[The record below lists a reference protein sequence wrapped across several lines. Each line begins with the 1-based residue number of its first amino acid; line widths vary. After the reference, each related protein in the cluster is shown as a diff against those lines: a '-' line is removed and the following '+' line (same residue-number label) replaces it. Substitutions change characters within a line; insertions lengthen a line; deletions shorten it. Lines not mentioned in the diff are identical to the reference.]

1 MAGEV
6 MATLEARDLQ
16 AIDNILYEAPK
27 EELVARSILNVK
39 TDVHPGAEFYGYN
52 VLTRSGSAKII
63 ANGADDIP
71 MVDTDM
77 TRHIVTIYSIA
88 TSFRV
93 SIQEQRAAQLTNSPI
108 DATKAE
114 TARRAISEKENNI
127 SFIGDKKFNIMGIA
141 NATGIQISNAAAN
154 GTGSS
159 TKWSAKTSEQIIED
173 VRLAKKKITVLPG
186 YGGAVLVLALPPDQY
201 EELNRRYSDF
211 DSRTIRKVLEE
222 NSWFASGIKRVAD
235 LTGVGTSSTDAM
247 IIMDTAKSTA
257 ELLLPMDITRHKEE
271 YKFPNTKVPL
281 EERFGG
287 VILRAPQAVIRVD
300 GI

>member
-6 MATLEARDLQ
+6 MANLEARDLQ
-16 AIDNILYEAPK
+16 AIDNVLYEAPK

-52 VLTRSGSAKII
+52 VLTRSGAAKII

-77 TRHIVTIYSIA
+77 VRHVVTIYSIA
-88 TSFRV
+88 TSFRI

-114 TARRAISEKENNI
+114 TARRAISEKENRVA
-127 SFIGDKKFNIMGIA
+127 FVGDKKFNIMGIA

-154 GTGSS
+154 GTASS
-159 TKWSAKTSEQIIED
+159 TKWSAKASDLIVED
-173 VRLAKKKITVLPG
+173 IRLAKKKITVLPG
-186 YGGAVLVLALPPDQY
+186 YGAANLTLALPPDQF

-211 DSRTIRKVLEE
+211 DSRTIRKVIEG
-222 NSWFASGIKRVAD
+222 NGWFSNIVRVAD
-235 LTGVGTSSTDAM
+235 LTGIGTSNTDAM
-247 IIMDTAKSTA
+247 LVMDTSKSTA

-287 VILRAPQAVIRVD
+287 IILRSPQAVVRVD